1 VCICVYAHTHT
12 HTHTQYGCCTI
23 MNYDTGIVCALTS
36 FFWFVLMPY
45 QPAAQSLRAR
55 VRVREMLHLSQALP
69 NVMSTWL
76 LSLCLSLSRVCVFV
90 CVCIHARASTLTL
103 HTRAHILYH
112 NVLYTHKRCAR
123 RIGICLSYLAL
134 DSQFTPVC
142 MVTQCSPSF
151 PNTDRRSGG
160 HVRRCRTKV
169 VSSIRAF
176 L

>member
-1 VCICVYAHTHT
+1 
-12 HTHTQYGCCTI
+12 
-23 MNYDTGIVCALTS
+23 MNYDTGFVCALTS

-69 NVMSTWL
+69 NVSTG
-76 LSLCLSLSRVCVFV
+76 LSLSLSLSLSLLCVCVFV
-90 CVCIHARASTLTL
+90 CICIHAHASTLTL
-103 HTRAHILYH
+103 YTRAHSLYH
-112 NVLYTHKRCAR
+112 NVLYTHKRCAH

-169 VSSIRAF
+169 VSSTRAF

>member
-1 VCICVYAHTHT
+1 
-12 HTHTQYGCCTI
+12 
-23 MNYDTGIVCALTS
+23 MNYDTGFVCALTS
-36 FFWFVLMPY
+36 FFSVCFDAI
-45 QPAAQSLRAR
+45 PAGCSIPAGTCACARNVAPLSSTAQC
-55 VRVREMLHLSQALP
+55 EYWP
-69 NVMSTWL
+69 
-76 LSLCLSLSRVCVFV
+76 LSLSLSLSLSLLCVCVFV
-90 CVCIHARASTLTL
+90 CICIHAHASTLTL
-103 HTRAHILYH
+103 YTRAHSLYH

-169 VSSIRAF
+169 VSSTRAF